1 MHLTSLVYLER
12 DERFLMLHRIK
23 KAHDIN
29 QGKWVGIGGKF
40 ELGEAPLECAKRE
53 VKEETGWELKD
64 AEFRGIVTFIYADD
78 EPMYIFVYT
87 GTLAS
92 DDVREN
98 DEGVMAWI
106 PKDEVLDLPL
116 WEGDRLF
123 LEPLMTSD
131 DLFDIKVVYEEN
143 SQLLAYEDNSQ

>member
-1 MHLTSLVYLER
+1 MGWHW
-12 DERFLMLHRIK
+12 
-23 KAHDIN
+23 
-29 QGKWVGIGGKF
+29 GKVQR
-40 ELGEAPLECAKRE
+40 GETPIECAKRE
-53 VKEETGWELKD
+53 VKEETGWELEA
-64 AEFRGIVTFIYADD
+64 AEFRGVVTFIYAED

-92 DDVREN
+92 DEVREN

-131 DLFDIKVVYEEN
+131 ELFDIKVVYDEN

>member
-1 MHLTSLVYLER
+1 MQLTSLVYLER

-53 VKEETGWELKD
+53 VKEETGWELEA
-64 AEFRGIVTFIYADD
+64 AEFRGVVTFIYADD

-92 DDVREN
+92 DEVREN

-123 LEPLMTSD
+123 LEPLMTSN
-131 DLFDIKVVYEEN
+131 DLFDIKVVYDEN
-143 SQLLAYEDNSQ
+143 SQLLAYEDNRQ

>member
-1 MHLTSLVYLER
+1 MQLTSLVYLER

-64 AEFRGIVTFIYADD
+64 AEFRGTVTFIYADD

-131 DLFDIKVVYEEN
+131 DLFDIKVVYDEN